1 MAPADTEPSI
11 SKTVAAATTFT
22 EPADPPKAVSTSGA
36 TVVDQYSA
44 ILDQESLP
52 APATP
57 MPAASIARQVTEP
70 STSTVAAA
78 ATAFGEPAESYQ
90 SAAGPTS
97 GETAVDQRSLNP
109 DRESLPASVT
119 VTPGAPIA
127 QTEGSNRPPSVRVQ
141 EEASD
146 LPIPV
151 PLLDATKT
159 MEAQPPEP
167 LPAATNTERPE
178 NASGGSVTSVAAG
191 IVSTDPPVLCS
202 VASIGRPEKVEQ
214 VPQAAQ
220 DASQH
225 QDAPL
230 PPPADQIL
238 SHKELQQGVVEH
250 EQNASVPPNK
260 FSDALS
266 AALSAEL
273 EATEDVIDP
282 AHAIQGAIS
291 NLAGGLQGL
300 WRR

>member
-1 MAPADTEPSI
+1 MTGLLLLTEIASVPKNMVPLQEMNHNFSDVLTHLK
-11 SKTVAAATTFT
+11 SPFRFAHPTVFG
-22 EPADPPKAVSTSGA
+22 V
-36 TVVDQYSA
+36 
-44 ILDQESLP
+44 
-52 APATP
+52 
-57 MPAASIARQVTEP
+57 P
-70 STSTVAAA
+70 STGFT
-78 ATAFGEPAESYQ
+78 GKHKY
-90 SAAGPTS
+90 
-97 GETAVDQRSLNP
+97 NP
-109 DRESLPASVT
+109 NQNNDAIHGGSFVHGKNPGIALLP
-119 VTPGAPIA
+119 PPPIA

>member
-1 MAPADTEPSI
+1 M
-11 SKTVAAATTFT
+11 
-22 EPADPPKAVSTSGA
+22 
-36 TVVDQYSA
+36 
-44 ILDQESLP
+44 
-52 APATP
+52 
-57 MPAASIARQVTEP
+57 
-70 STSTVAAA
+70 
-78 ATAFGEPAESYQ
+78 
-90 SAAGPTS
+90 
-97 GETAVDQRSLNP
+97 DQRSLNP
-109 DRESLPASVT
+109 DRESRPASVT

-127 QTEGSNRPPSVRVQ
+127 QTVMVQPATGGSSRPPSVRVQ

-146 LPIPV
+146 LPIPA

-159 MEAQPPEP
+159 MEVQPPEP
-167 LPAATNTERPE
+167 LPAATVSSNTERPE

-214 VPQAAQ
+214 VLVPQAAQ

-230 PPPADQIL
+230 PPPADQML
-238 SHKELQQGVVEH
+238 SHQELQQGVVEH
-250 EQNASVPPNK
+250 EQSASVPPNK